1 MPYVPLAIANSSKTG
16 GLDSACTYE
25 CWQTNKHTPDFII
38 LIFFFSFQHQPVPR
52 SNMRLMPGTSCG
64 STGEDA
70 RMFSLDTRE
79 QLVLFTKLFLIMG
92 LSWFSECI
100 HIELHGDHTNMKNC
114 NFYVEVFLRIL
125 GGLNMIRGFFIFLV
139 FICKP
144 KIWNLVQKRH
154 PKLWSFLKC
163 CR

>member
-1 MPYVPLAIANSSKTG
+1 MKYRPVLNPDYSQSNSWFYKPSKSRVLLQGTV
-16 GLDSACTYE
+16 
-25 CWQTNKHTPDFII
+25 H
-38 LIFFFSFQHQPVPR
+38 IFPFQHSQQPSR
-52 SNMRLMPGTSCG
+52 SNMASTSCG
-64 STGEDA
+64 NSSEDA
-70 RMFSLDTRE
+70 RIFSLDTRE

-92 LSWFSECI
+92 LSWLSECI

-144 KIWNLVQKRH
+144 KIWNLVKKKN
-154 PKLWSFLKC
+154 PNLWKFLKC